1 MLAEK
6 RDVEK
11 SRRASVTGMMGIFST
26 NGGDIDLR
34 LSTASP
40 LPRNFPS
47 EGGLELLAANG
58 RQLLFQAQSLSVPR
72 EFALF
77 TQGGEGEL
85 TWLTQTGEGH
95 DSMAQGFQSCL
106 FAEAKQARFFLLV
119 TSRDLERQL
128 VEMQGERLQP
138 LISPGAVC
146 ENSNRSFP
154 GIPSARTS
162 GPRSFLATPIASG
175 MTCRPQNQ

>member
-58 RQLLFQAQSLSVPR
+58 RQLLFQAQSLSVPW

-85 TWLTQTGEGH
+85 TWLTQT
-95 DSMAQGFQSCL
+95 
-106 FAEAKQARFFLLV
+106 
-119 TSRDLERQL
+119 
-128 VEMQGERLQP
+128 
-138 LISPGAVC
+138 
-146 ENSNRSFP
+146 
-154 GIPSARTS
+154 
-162 GPRSFLATPIASG
+162 
-175 MTCRPQNQ
+175 